1 MNNWKWSV
9 IVSVILAVFLAYFI
23 SRSERLSDELKRK
36 DMLVSYYGRE
46 NVEMLETIARVRE
59 VSLAGMR
66 EYHRYDNDRLSNM
79 KDEAKLNESE
89 REVEFLSDNI
99 AHIRSIVK

>member
-1 MNNWKWSV
+1 MDNWKWSV

-23 SRSERLSDELKRK
+23 SRSERLNNKLSYSKN
-36 DMLVSYYGRE
+36 LVTYYGKE
-46 NVEMLETIARVRE
+46 NIELLEIIARVRE
-59 VSLAGMR
+59 TSLEGIT
-66 EYHRYDNDRLSNM
+66 EYHRYDSERLSGM